1 MADPNILFELRPAPG
16 LAETGRGV
24 MQNQM
29 LMNEIT
35 QQPLRNQLLQSQVEG
50 AGLQNQAARQEMDR
64 ATAQFQIQDLAMD
77 WGTIKPL
84 IQGGNLRNANVA
96 LAQRIQKIQQRGGD
110 PSDTMDFRDR
120 LNAGLITP
128 EQAIAEI
135 DGALDGARAAGIL
148 GGASDGGMF
157 APMAAMDAQGNPVF
171 VQGSRSGGLQ
181 QIGGFRPYQPTY
193 QEKTAADID
202 KERTKA
208 GIDVGKAGRIAEIE
222 TEQAVSEQTQ
232 KSVNKRQMNYIESG
246 ISAAEQLPNYDRM
259 LELLDNVATG
269 SAASLA
275 QSAANVFG
283 QASADY
289 QELDAMMKQ
298 SILANIKQLGA
309 NPTEGERKFMLESTG
324 DIRQSRETLRRL
336 IQKYRQRAETAK
348 KRGERLAESRG
359 DRDALD
365 LIRGVDKERQT
376 GQGRRKGGQVMIDA
390 NGNRAMVYPDGTFEE
405 LP

>member
-1 MADPNILFELRPAPG
+1 MASSALNQMIAMSGGGKLPDVGASL
-16 LAETGRGV
+16 GRG
-24 MQNQM
+24 MQ
-29 LMNEIT
+29 LM
-35 QQPLRNQLLQSQVEG
+35 
-50 AGLQNQAARQEMDR
+50 AGMEDLKMAPMRRQEAEMRLAALARENQVGDDEFKMR
-64 ATAQFQIQDLAMD
+64 DLAMD
-77 WGTIKPL
+77 AIKIRPL
-84 IQGGNLRNANVA
+84 LESGDVSRANVMIA
-96 LAQRIQKIQQRGGD
+96 ERIQKVMQRGGD
-110 PSDTMDFRDR
+110 PSDTIAFRDA
-120 LNAGLITP
+120 LNSGQITP
-128 EQAIAEI
+128 QQAAQELGLEI
-135 DGALDGARAAGIL
+135 DAAQKAGIL

-232 KSVNKRQMNYIESG
+232 KSVNERQMNYIESG

-324 DIRQSRETLRRL
+324 DIRQSSETLRRL

-348 KRGERLAESRG
+348 KRGARLAESRG

-376 GQGRRKGGQVMIDA
+376 GQGRRQGGQVMIDA
-390 NGNRAMVYPDGTFEE
+390 NGNRAMVYPDGSFEE